1 MTIRIG
7 VAGTPSVCEK
17 TEDALVWL
25 KKNGLEEEV
34 EFVRQVWMNK
44 ERAEK
49 LKLLN
54 KGLGVE
60 LSIHAPY
67 YINLANPAKAR
78 ASMKRIMDCC
88 DRAERMGASIVVFH
102 AGYYGKDRDRAHE
115 LIYKACSEMAKK
127 TSVVLGLETTGKL
140 TAWGTVDE
148 IMKVNRDLKNCVPV
162 IDFAHLYARAQ
173 GKIDYNGVMDKV
185 KKLKHLHSHFSGIN
199 YGPGGE
205 RNHLPILSGK
215 PDYRK
220 IAELL
225 IRRKT
230 DITMICESP
239 YLERDALIMKKIVSK
254 GRTCGAEP
262 VLP

>member
-1 MTIRIG
+1 MVMAIRIG

-17 TEDALVWL
+17 IEDALVWL
-25 KKNGLEEEV
+25 HENGLEEEV
-34 EFVRQVWMNK
+34 EFVRQVWMTK

-49 LKLLN
+49 IKELN
-54 KGLGVE
+54 KDLGVQ

-67 YINLANPAKAR
+67 YINLANPQKVE
-78 ASMKRIMDCC
+78 ASKKRILDCC
-88 DRAERMGASIVVFH
+88 DRAERMGAYIVVFH
-102 AGYYGKDRDRAHE
+102 AGYYGKDKEKAHE
-115 LIYKACSEMAKK
+115 LIYKACSEMSKR
-127 TSVVLGLETTGKL
+127 TSMLLGLETTGKL

-148 IMKVNRDLKNCVPV
+148 IMAVNKDLKNCVPV

-173 GKIDYNGVMDKV
+173 GKIDYSEVLDKV
-185 KKLKHLHSHFSGIN
+185 RKFKHLHSHFSGIE

-225 IRRKT
+225 IKRKV

-239 YLERDALIMKKIVSK
+239 YLERDALIMKKIISK
-254 GRTCGAEP
+254 G
-262 VLP
+262 